1 MQRRTGLS
9 VLMAFPENARV
20 PPSGRQQDRH
30 HAVTLQI
37 CGGKPMA
44 ERTADIAE
52 FRHPNPRSVGIL
64 ILIVII
70 VIVGWGTFTIVPA
83 GHRGVVLWWGS
94 VEKRVMGEG
103 LNFKAPI
110 AERVIKVDV
119 RVQPHP
125 FKEIDAS
132 SKEYQMVKMTGM
144 MNFHIDPMY
153 VNDLYQKV
161 GLDFADKV
169 IDPAFNDFVKEVVPT
184 YPIGEILPKREEI
197 RKRAMAKLGDNL
209 SRYHII
215 VDDIYFANI
224 QFSPE
229 YANAIEAKQVA
240 QQQVETQKQVLAQR
254 EIEAQQKVA
263 TAKGE
268 AESILVVAEGQAKA
282 NDALS
287 RSISPILVQYK
298 SVEKWNGLLPQVSG
312 GAVPFIDMSRMG
324 ALPGGTRGTPK
335 KGE

>member
-1 MQRRTGLS
+1 MADRVIDISEFKKMQPRTVG
-9 VLMAFPENARV
+9 
-20 PPSGRQQDRH
+20 
-30 HAVTLQI
+30 I
-37 CGGKPMA
+37 
-44 ERTADIAE
+44 IAAL
-52 FRHPNPRSVGIL
+52 VIIL
-64 ILIVII
+64 ILAWSTFVII
-70 VIVGWGTFTIVPA
+70 PA

-94 VEKRVMGEG
+94 VENRIMGEG
-103 LNFKAPI
+103 LNFIVPV

-119 RVQPHP
+119 KVQPHP
-125 FKEIDAS
+125 FREIDAS
-132 SKEYQMVKMTGM
+132 SREYQNVKMTGM
-144 MNFHIDPMY
+144 MNFHIDPAY

-197 RKRAMAKLGDNL
+197 RKRAMTKLGDNL

-224 QFSPE
+224 RFSPE
-229 YANAIEAKQVA
+229 YEGAIEAKQVA
-240 QQQVETQKQVLAQR
+240 QQQVETQRQVLAQR

-268 AESILVVAEGQAKA
+268 AESILVVATGQAKA

-287 RSISPILVQYK
+287 KSITPILVQYK
-298 SVEKWNGLLPQVSG
+298 GIEKWNGILPQVSG
-312 GAVPFIDMSRMG
+312 GAVPFIDLSKMNSVS
-324 ALPGGTRGTPK
+324 GGPEAGK
-335 KGE
+335 KVGSSPQ

>member
-1 MQRRTGLS
+1 MSERP
-9 VLMAFPENARV
+9 MV
-20 PPSGRQQDRH
+20 PFDYKTP
-30 HAVTLQI
+30 
-37 CGGKPMA
+37 KPQTVA
-44 ERTADIAE
+44 
-52 FRHPNPRSVGIL
+52 IL
-64 ILIVII
+64 ILFLVALIVL
-70 VIVGWGTFTIVPA
+70 WGTFVIIPA
-83 GHRGVVLWWGS
+83 GHRGICLWWGS
-94 VEKRVMGEG
+94 VEKRIMGEG
-103 LNFKAPI
+103 LNFKVPI
-110 AERVIKVDV
+110 AEAVMKVDV
-119 RVQPHP
+119 KVQPHP

-144 MNFHIDPMY
+144 MNFHIDPAY

-197 RKRAMAKLGDNL
+197 RKRAMTKLGDNL

-224 QFSPE
+224 RFSPGYE
-229 YANAIEAKQVA
+229 GAVEAKQVA

-268 AESILVVAEGQAKA
+268 AESIQVVAQGQAKA

-298 SVEKWNGLLPQVSG
+298 SIEKWNGILPQVSG
-312 GAVPFIDMSRMG
+312 GAVPFVDLSKMG
-324 ALPGGTRGTPK
+324 GLSGGAEGGK
-335 KGE
+335 K

>member
-1 MQRRTGLS
+1 MEERSMIHIDYKAPKLRT
-9 VLMAFPENARV
+9 
-20 PPSGRQQDRH
+20 
-30 HAVTLQI
+30 I
-37 CGGKPMA
+37 
-44 ERTADIAE
+44 
-52 FRHPNPRSVGIL
+52 GIFIL
-64 ILIVII
+64 LLIVI
-70 VIVGWGTFTIVPA
+70 VVLWGTFVIIPA
-83 GHRGVVLWWGS
+83 GHRGVCLWWGS
-94 VEKRVMGEG
+94 VEKRIMGEG
-103 LNFKAPI
+103 LNFIVPI

-125 FKEIDAS
+125 FKEIDAA

-144 MNFHIDPMY
+144 MNFHVDPTY

-197 RKRAMAKLGDNL
+197 RKRAMNKLGENL
-209 SRYHII
+209 ARYHII

-224 QFSPE
+224 RFSPGYE
-229 YANAIEAKQVA
+229 GAVEAKQVA

-268 AESILVVAEGQAKA
+268 AESILVVAQGQAKA

-287 RSISPILVQYK
+287 RSITPILVQYK
-298 SVEKWNGLLPQVSG
+298 SIEKWNGILPQVSG
-312 GAVPFIDMSRMG
+312 GAVPFVDLRKMG
-324 ALPGGTRGTPK
+324 GLPGGTEETK
-335 KGE
+335 K

>member
-1 MQRRTGLS
+1 MEEQSMIPFDYKTLKLRT
-9 VLMAFPENARV
+9 
-20 PPSGRQQDRH
+20 
-30 HAVTLQI
+30 I
-37 CGGKPMA
+37 
-44 ERTADIAE
+44 
-52 FRHPNPRSVGIL
+52 GIL
-64 ILIVII
+64 ILLVVII
-70 VIVGWGTFTIVPA
+70 IVLWGTFVIVPA
-83 GHRGVVLWWGS
+83 GHRGVCLWWGS
-94 VEKRVMGEG
+94 VEKRIMGEG
-103 LNFKAPI
+103 LNFIVPI

-119 RVQPHP
+119 KVQPHP

-144 MNFHIDPMY
+144 MNFHIDPSY

-197 RKRAMAKLGDNL
+197 RQRAMKKLGDNL

-224 QFSPE
+224 RFSAGYE
-229 YANAIEAKQVA
+229 GAVEAKQVA

-268 AESILVVAEGQAKA
+268 AESIQVVAQGQAKA

-287 RSISPILVQYK
+287 RSITPILVQYK
-298 SVEKWNGLLPQVSG
+298 SIEKWNGILPQVSG
-312 GAVPFIDMSRMG
+312 GAVPFVDLSKMG
-324 ALPGGTRGTPK
+324 GLSGGTEGAK
-335 KGE
+335 K

>member
-1 MQRRTGLS
+1 MMREGSIMSFEYKTPKPRT
-9 VLMAFPENARV
+9 
-20 PPSGRQQDRH
+20 
-30 HAVTLQI
+30 I
-37 CGGKPMA
+37 
-44 ERTADIAE
+44 
-52 FRHPNPRSVGIL
+52 GIL
-64 ILIVII
+64 ILAFIILIVI
-70 VIVGWGTFTIVPA
+70 WGTFVIIPA
-83 GHRGVVLWWGS
+83 GHRGVCLWWGS
-94 VEKRVMGEG
+94 VEKRIMGEG
-103 LNFKAPI
+103 LNFIVPI

-119 RVQPHP
+119 KVQPHP

-144 MNFHIDPMY
+144 MNFHIDPAF

-197 RKRAMAKLGDNL
+197 RKRAMTKLGENL

-224 QFSPE
+224 RFSTGYE
-229 YANAIEAKQVA
+229 GAVEAKQVA

-268 AESILVVAEGQAKA
+268 AESILVVAQGQAKA
-282 NDALS
+282 NDVLS

-298 SVEKWNGLLPQVSG
+298 GSERWNRILAQVTG
-312 GAVPFIDMSRMG
+312 GAVPFIDIGKMS
-324 ALPGGTRGTPK
+324 GGSSA
-335 KGE
+335 GEASKR

>member
-1 MQRRTGLS
+1 
-9 VLMAFPENARV
+9 
-20 PPSGRQQDRH
+20 
-30 HAVTLQI
+30 
-37 CGGKPMA
+37 MA
-44 ERTADIAE
+44 ENPMVPFDYKQL
-52 FRHPNPRSVGIL
+52 NPRTVG
-64 ILIVII
+64 I
-70 VIVGWGTFTIVPA
+70 VIVLLVVLIVLWGTFVIVPA
-83 GHRGVVLWWGS
+83 GHRGVCLWWGS
-94 VEKRVMGEG
+94 VEKRIMGEG
-103 LNFKAPI
+103 LNFIVPI

-119 RVQPHP
+119 KVQPHP

-144 MNFHIDPMY
+144 MNFHIDPAY

-197 RKRAMAKLGDNL
+197 RQRAMKKLGDNL

-224 QFSPE
+224 RFSPGYE
-229 YANAIEAKQVA
+229 GAVEAKQVA

-268 AESILVVAEGQAKA
+268 AESILVVAQGQARA

-298 SVEKWNGLLPQVSG
+298 SVEKWNGILPQVSG
-312 GAVPFIDMSRMG
+312 GAVPFVDLRKI
-324 ALPGGTRGTPK
+324 GGSSSETEGSK
-335 KGE
+335 K

>member
-1 MQRRTGLS
+1 MPERSLEAFDFKGPKPRT
-9 VLMAFPENARV
+9 
-20 PPSGRQQDRH
+20 
-30 HAVTLQI
+30 
-37 CGGKPMA
+37 
-44 ERTADIAE
+44 
-52 FRHPNPRSVGIL
+52 IL
-64 ILIVII
+64 ILVVLLILFIVS
-70 VIVGWGTFTIVPA
+70 WGSFAIVPA

-94 VEKRVMGEG
+94 VEKRIMGEG
-103 LNFKAPI
+103 LNFKVPI
-110 AERVIKVDV
+110 AENVIKVDV
-119 RVQPHP
+119 KVQPHP

-132 SKEYQMVKMTGM
+132 SREYQNVKMTGM
-144 MNFHIDPMY
+144 MNFHIDPAY

-197 RKRAMAKLGDNL
+197 RQRAMKKLGDNL

-224 QFSPE
+224 RFSPE
-229 YANAIEAKQVA
+229 YEGAIEAKQVA

-254 EIEAQQKVA
+254 QIEAQQKVA

-268 AESILVVAEGQAKA
+268 AESILVVAQGQAKA

-298 SVEKWNGLLPQVSG
+298 GIEKWNGILPQVSG
-312 GAVPFIDMSRMG
+312 GAVPFINLGKMG
-324 ALPGGTRGTPK
+324 GSSGETEGGRR
-335 KGE
+335 

>member
-1 MQRRTGLS
+1 MPERSLEAYDFKGPKPRT
-9 VLMAFPENARV
+9 
-20 PPSGRQQDRH
+20 
-30 HAVTLQI
+30 
-37 CGGKPMA
+37 
-44 ERTADIAE
+44 
-52 FRHPNPRSVGIL
+52 IL
-64 ILIVII
+64 ILIVLLIPLI
-70 VIVGWGTFTIVPA
+70 VLWGCFAIVPA

-94 VEKRVMGEG
+94 VEKRIMGEG
-103 LNFKAPI
+103 FNLKVPV

-119 RVQPHP
+119 KVQPHP

-144 MNFHIDPMY
+144 MNFHIDPSF

-184 YPIGEILPKREEI
+184 YPIGEILPRREEI
-197 RKRAMAKLGDNL
+197 RKRAMTKLGENL
-209 SRYHII
+209 ARYHII
-215 VDDIYFANI
+215 VDDIYFASI
-224 QFSPE
+224 RFSPGYE
-229 YANAIEAKQVA
+229 GAIEAKQVA

-268 AESILVVAEGQAKA
+268 AESILVVAQGQAKA

-298 SVEKWNGLLPQVSG
+298 GIEKWNGILPQVSG
-312 GAVPFIDMSRMG
+312 GSIPFVDLRK
-324 ALPGGTRGTPK
+324 LGGTSSETEGSK
-335 KGE
+335 K

>member
-1 MQRRTGLS
+1 MADKIINISEFKNPTPRT
-9 VLMAFPENARV
+9 
-20 PPSGRQQDRH
+20 
-30 HAVTLQI
+30 I
-37 CGGKPMA
+37 
-44 ERTADIAE
+44 
-52 FRHPNPRSVGIL
+52 GIL
-64 ILIVII
+64 VVLVII
-70 VIVGWGTFTIVPA
+70 LFIGWGTFVIVPA
-83 GHRGVVLWWGS
+83 GHRGVALWWGS
-94 VEKRVMGEG
+94 VEQRILGEG
-103 LNFKAPI
+103 LNFMVPI

-119 RVQPHP
+119 KVQPHP
-125 FKEIDAS
+125 FREIDAS
-132 SKEYQMVKMTGM
+132 SKEYQNVKMTGM
-144 MNFHIDPMY
+144 MNFHIDPAF

-197 RKRAMAKLGDNL
+197 RKRAMTKLGDNL

-224 QFSPE
+224 RFSPE
-229 YANAIEAKQVA
+229 YEGAIEAKQVA

-268 AESILVVAEGQAKA
+268 AESILVVANGQAKA

-287 RSISPILVQYK
+287 RSITPILVQYK
-298 SVEKWNGLLPQVSG
+298 GIEKWNGVLPQVSG
-312 GAVPFIDMSRMG
+312 GAVPFVDLSKMG
-324 ALPGGTRGTPK
+324 GLSGGTEGSKR
-335 KGE
+335 

>member
-1 MQRRTGLS
+1 M
-9 VLMAFPENARV
+9 P
-20 PPSGRQQDRH
+20 
-30 HAVTLQI
+30 
-37 CGGKPMA
+37 
-44 ERTADIAE
+44 ERTMEAFDLKGPKPRTIATI
-52 FRHPNPRSVGIL
+52 VVL
-64 ILIVII
+64 LIVLI
-70 VIVGWGTFTIVPA
+70 VLWSTFVIVPA

-94 VEKRVMGEG
+94 VENRIMGEG
-103 LNFKAPI
+103 LNFKVPI
-110 AERVIKVDV
+110 AENIIKVDV
-119 RVQPHP
+119 KVQPHP

-144 MNFHIDPMY
+144 MNFHIDPAF

-197 RKRAMAKLGDNL
+197 RQRAMKKLGENL

-224 QFSPE
+224 RFSPGYE
-229 YANAIEAKQVA
+229 GAVEAKQVA

-263 TAKGE
+263 SAKGE
-268 AESILVVAEGQAKA
+268 AESILVVAQGQAKA

-287 RSISPILVQYK
+287 RSITPILVQYK
-298 SVEKWNGLLPQVSG
+298 GIEKWNGILPQVSG
-312 GAVPFIDMSRMG
+312 GALPLVDLGKMG
-324 ALPGGTRGTPK
+324 GLPGGAEGGKR
-335 KGE
+335 

>member
-1 MQRRTGLS
+1 
-9 VLMAFPENARV
+9 
-20 PPSGRQQDRH
+20 
-30 HAVTLQI
+30 
-37 CGGKPMA
+37 MA
-44 ERTADIAE
+44 EGALEAIELKGPKPRTI
-52 FRHPNPRSVGIL
+52 GIF
-64 ILIVII
+64 ILLFII
-70 VIVGWGTFTIVPA
+70 FIILWGCFAIVPA

-94 VEKRVMGEG
+94 VEQRVMGEG
-103 LNFKAPI
+103 LNFKVPI

-144 MNFHIDPMY
+144 MNFHIDPAY

-197 RKRAMAKLGDNL
+197 RKRAMGKLGENL

-215 VDDIYFANI
+215 VNDIYFANI
-224 QFSPE
+224 RFSPE
-229 YANAIEAKQVA
+229 YEKAIEAKQVA
-240 QQQVETQKQVLAQR
+240 QQQVETQRQILAQR

-268 AESILVVAEGQAKA
+268 AESIQVVAQGQAKA
-282 NDALS
+282 NEALS

-298 SVEKWNGLLPQVSG
+298 SIEKWNGILPQVSG
-312 GAVPFIDMSRMG
+312 GAIPFFNIGKVEGMG
-324 ALPGGTRGTPK
+324 EGMTGGTKR
-335 KGE
+335 

>member
-1 MQRRTGLS
+1 MEERSMIPFDYKTPKPRTIG
-9 VLMAFPENARV
+9 V
-20 PPSGRQQDRH
+20 
-30 HAVTLQI
+30 I
-37 CGGKPMA
+37 
-44 ERTADIAE
+44 
-52 FRHPNPRSVGIL
+52 IL
-64 ILIVII
+64 LLVVLIVL
-70 VIVGWGTFTIVPA
+70 WGTFVIIPA
-83 GHRGVVLWWGS
+83 GHRGVCLWWGS
-94 VEKRVMGEG
+94 VEKRIMGEG
-103 LNFKAPI
+103 LNFIVPI

-119 RVQPHP
+119 KVQPHP

-144 MNFHIDPMY
+144 MNFHIDPAY

-197 RKRAMAKLGDNL
+197 RKRAMNKLGENL
-209 SRYHII
+209 ARYHIL

-224 QFSPE
+224 RFSPGYE
-229 YANAIEAKQVA
+229 GAVEAKQVA

-268 AESILVVAEGQAKA
+268 AESIQVVAQGQAKA

-287 RSISPILVQYK
+287 RSITPILVQYK
-298 SVEKWNGLLPQVSG
+298 SIEKWNGILPQVSG
-312 GAVPFIDMSRMG
+312 GAVPFVDLTKVGGLS
-324 ALPGGTRGTPK
+324 GGTEGSK
-335 KGE
+335 K

>member
-1 MQRRTGLS
+1 MADRVIDISEFKKLQPRTVGIIAGL
-9 VLMAFPENARV
+9 V
-20 PPSGRQQDRH
+20 
-30 HAVTLQI
+30 I
-37 CGGKPMA
+37 
-44 ERTADIAE
+44 
-52 FRHPNPRSVGIL
+52 IL
-64 ILIVII
+64 ILAWSTFVII
-70 VIVGWGTFTIVPA
+70 PA

-94 VEKRVMGEG
+94 VENRIMGEG
-103 LNFKAPI
+103 LNFIVPV

-119 RVQPHP
+119 KVQPHP
-125 FKEIDAS
+125 FREIDAS
-132 SKEYQMVKMTGM
+132 SREYQNVKMTGM
-144 MNFHIDPMY
+144 MNFHIDPAY

-197 RKRAMAKLGDNL
+197 RKRAMTKLGDNL

-224 QFSPE
+224 RFSPE
-229 YANAIEAKQVA
+229 YEGAIEAKQVA
-240 QQQVETQKQVLAQR
+240 QQQVETQRQVLAQR

-268 AESILVVAEGQAKA
+268 AESILVVATGQAKA

-287 RSISPILVQYK
+287 KSITPILVQYK
-298 SVEKWNGLLPQVSG
+298 GIEKWNGILPQVSG
-312 GAVPFIDMSRMG
+312 GAVPFIDLSKMNSVS
-324 ALPGGTRGTPK
+324 GGPEAGK
-335 KGE
+335 K

>member
-1 MQRRTGLS
+1 
-9 VLMAFPENARV
+9 
-20 PPSGRQQDRH
+20 
-30 HAVTLQI
+30 
-37 CGGKPMA
+37 
-44 ERTADIAE
+44 
-52 FRHPNPRSVGIL
+52 
-64 ILIVII
+64 
-70 VIVGWGTFTIVPA
+70 
-83 GHRGVVLWWGS
+83 
-94 VEKRVMGEG
+94 
-103 LNFKAPI
+103 
-110 AERVIKVDV
+110 V

-144 MNFHIDPMY
+144 MNFHIDPSY

-197 RKRAMAKLGDNL
+197 RKRAMVKLGDNL
-209 SRYHII
+209 ARYHII

-224 QFSPE
+224 RFSPE
-229 YANAIEAKQVA
+229 YERAIEAKQVA
-240 QQQVETQKQVLAQR
+240 QQQVETQRQVLAQR

-268 AESILVVAEGQAKA
+268 AESILVVATGQAKA

-298 SVEKWNGLLPQVSG
+298 GIEKWNGILPQVSG
-312 GAVPFIDMSRMG
+312 GVVPFLELGKMEG
-324 ALPGGTRGTPK
+324 WGGQSGTK
-335 KGE
+335 K